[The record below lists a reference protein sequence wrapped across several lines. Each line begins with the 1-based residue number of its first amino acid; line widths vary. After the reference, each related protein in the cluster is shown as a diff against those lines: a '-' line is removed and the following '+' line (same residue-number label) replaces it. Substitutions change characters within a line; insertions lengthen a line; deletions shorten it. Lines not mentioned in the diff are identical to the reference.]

1 MNIDS
6 EIMRLNFEDFLW
18 VVFMILAGLNIYGD
32 YDDKEYLRSNVIS
45 YKEKSNSIFTLTLT
59 ITFFIYF
66 SFLFRNYKNYVSVPD
81 YVKSLYFIRLLG
93 SFFWLLVFVVFYIF
107 KRTLNSFEFFCCQF
121 IVSNFVSF
129 LDYFFIVLYPNNRE
143 CDTNDLSF
151 Y

>member
-6 EIMRLNFEDFLW
+6 EIMRLDFEDFLW
-18 VVFMILAGLNIYGD
+18 VVFMILVGLNIYGD

-66 SFLFRNYKNYVSVPD
+66 YFLFRNYKNYVSVPD

-93 SFFWLLVFVVFYIF
+93 SCFLVAGICCLLYFQKNSKFF
-107 KRTLNSFEFFCCQF
+107 
-121 IVSNFVSF
+121 
-129 LDYFFIVLYPNNRE
+129 
-143 CDTNDLSF
+143 
-151 Y
+151 

>member
-66 SFLFRNYKNYVSVPD
+66 YFLFRNYKNYVSVPD

-129 LDYFFIVLYPNNRE
+129 LDYFCIVLYPNNRE